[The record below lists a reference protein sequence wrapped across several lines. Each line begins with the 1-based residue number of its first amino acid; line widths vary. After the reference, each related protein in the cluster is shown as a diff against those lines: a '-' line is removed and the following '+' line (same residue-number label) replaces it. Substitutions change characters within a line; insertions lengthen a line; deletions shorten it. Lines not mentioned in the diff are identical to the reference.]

1 MSNKIEDQ
9 MNMIVYAPALAAD
22 DGRPLAVV
30 HAMERA
36 VPGLCIGLMISDEG
50 KPVPLRDRDALIV
63 RESRRGRFPNLRSID
78 DHFRVFVMGWGKS
91 ATMSP
96 GGRAQFEF
104 HVSVPL
110 STEGIA
116 AAEALLEAVGEEARA
131 FWGHVTPFSAAG
143 DIARQTKNLPDDLEP
158 PPRGLP
164 MIKSPVALRSPEI
177 PHRLG
182 WLSYWSAAAARNMGF
197 PDPARDA
204 ELLSRARRT
213 ATGGWVVRLTEAPLD
228 LDDPT
233 HLDALQHAYAR
244 FPEIGGRS
252 SSPGEQAGV

>member
-1 MSNKIEDQ
+1 MYVTPQDHMS
-9 MNMIVYAPALAAD
+9 MIVYAPALAVN

-30 HAMERA
+30 HGMERA

-50 KPVPLRDRDALIV
+50 QLIPLQDRDALVV
-63 RESRRGRFPNLRSID
+63 RESRRGEFPNLRSID
-78 DHFRVFVMGWGKS
+78 DHFPVIVMGWGKP
-91 ATMSP
+91 AGISP

-110 STEGIA
+110 SADGIA
-116 AAEALLEAVGEEARA
+116 TAAALLEAVAEEARA
-131 FWGHVTPFSAAG
+131 YWGLVTPFNAG
-143 DIARQTKNLPDDLEP
+143 VDIARQTKNLPEKREP

-164 MIKSPVALRSPEI
+164 VIKSPSALRSPEI
-177 PHRLG
+177 PHRFG
-182 WLSYWSAAAARNMGF
+182 WLNYWSDAGARTIGF

-228 LDDPT
+228 LDNPA
-233 HLDALQHAYAR
+233 HLDALKRAYER
-244 FPEIGGRS
+244 FPEIGGRAA
-252 SSPGEQAGV
+252 P

>member
-1 MSNKIEDQ
+1 
-9 MNMIVYAPALAAD
+9 MIVYAPALAGD
-22 DGRPLAVV
+22 DGRTLAVV

-36 VPGLCIGLMISDEG
+36 HPGLRIGLMISDEG
-50 KPVPLRDRDALIV
+50 KLIPLTDRDAFV
-63 RESRRGRFPNLRSID
+63 ARESGRGEMPPLRSTD
-78 DHFRVFVMGWGKS
+78 DNFRVSVTGWGKP
-91 ATMSP
+91 AGISP

-104 HVSVPL
+104 HVALPL
-110 STEGIA
+110 SAAGSA
-116 AAEALLEAVGEEARA
+116 AAAALLEAVAEGARA
-131 FWGHVTPFSAAG
+131 FWGHATPFSAG
-143 DIARQTKNLPDDLEP
+143 VDIARQTKNLPDNREP

-164 MIKSPVALRSPEI
+164 VIKSPRAMRSPEI

-182 WLSYWSAAAARNMGF
+182 WLNYWSDAAARTIGF

-228 LDDPT
+228 LDNPT
-233 HLDALQHAYAR
+233 HLDALKRAYER

-252 SSPGEQAGV
+252 TP

>member
-1 MSNKIEDQ
+1 MSTTQKDQ
-9 MNMIVYAPALAAD
+9 MTMIVYAPALAVN

-30 HAMERA
+30 HGMERA

-50 KPVPLRDRDALIV
+50 QLIPLQDRDALV
-63 RESRRGRFPNLRSID
+63 ARESKRGEFPTLRSID
-78 DHFRVFVMGWGKS
+78 DNFRVRVMGWGKP
-91 ATMSP
+91 AGMSP

-104 HVSVPL
+104 HVAVPL
-110 STEGIA
+110 SADGIA
-116 AAEALLEAVGEEARA
+116 AAAALLEAVAEEARA
-131 FWGHVTPFSAAG
+131 FWGHATPFSAG
-143 DIARQTKNLPDDLEP
+143 VDIARQTKNRPDDLEP

-164 MIKSPVALRSPEI
+164 VIRSPRAMRSPEI

-182 WLSYWSAAAARNMGF
+182 WLNYWSDAAARTIGF

-213 ATGGWVVRLTEAPLD
+213 ATGGWVVRLTDAPLD
-228 LDDPT
+228 LDNPT
-233 HLDALQHAYAR
+233 HLDALKRAYER

-252 SSPGEQAGV
+252 TP